1 LWARGR
7 YLLLIQ
13 EENRSEGL
21 LGAKNKAK
29 KRIYPKIS
37 ALNEYKIH
45 FASELNEYKI
55 HFAFELNEYKIH
67 FAFDIDSAIESHF

>member
-1 LWARGR
+1 VRQIDGKELCGLGEGI
-7 YLLLIQ
+7 LLLIQ

-29 KRIYPKIS
+29 ERIYPKIS
-37 ALNEYKIH
+37 A
-45 FASELNEYKI
+45 
-55 HFAFELNEYKIH
+55 LNEYKIH